1 MGNLFCLAVN
11 SKLCMV
17 FYIFHAGGRVCVYVR
32 ACVHVHK
39 SSLQSFL
46 SAGPAGS
53 ETEQG
58 TKEGTGSLAME
69 S

>member
-1 MGNLFCLAVN
+1 M
-11 SKLCMV
+11 
-17 FYIFHAGGRVCVYVR
+17 HVR

-46 SAGPAGS
+46 SAGPAES

-58 TKEGTGSLAME
+58 MQEELGVWLWRARQTPDASE
-69 S
+69 SNVEQI